1 MNLPKKKL
9 ANRAVLT
16 RHPAKLS
23 CNARKIQAKVRRQ
36 QLSLNL
42 LPQCA
47 IAGIF
52 IGGLAGLTALFFQPT
67 KIQIAIP
74 LGFTVGIANV
84 LAKHN

>member
-1 MNLPKKKL
+1 MNLPKIRP

-23 CNARKIQAKVRRQ
+23 CNAGKIKIKVRRQ
-36 QLSLNL
+36 QLSRNL

-52 IGGLAGLTALFFQPT
+52 IGGLAGLAALFFQPT

-84 LAKHN
+84 LAKRN